1 MAVINAARE
10 AGGQLRAAGAQIRQS
25 STNLRNAGATLTV
38 LAPHPRRTPWSA
50 DFYETPSARK
60 LKHYEP
66 GEIIHCEPMRAFL
79 LPGVRLKAMAHR
91 VLYRSTGAIGEPTAV
106 SGTVLVPE
114 GIRGDIAPPVVAY
127 APGTHGIGDAA
138 APSRLLASGHDW
150 EATPVAHILG
160 RGYAVAI
167 TDYQGLGTAGDHA
180 FMVGQALGRNVL
192 DVLRAAYQ
200 VAPGELSQE
209 APVGVIGYS
218 EGGYAAA
225 WAAQL
230 QEQYAPELQIAGVA
244 AGAAAA
250 DMRIAV
256 STLDGHFGSFFLA
269 YGAIGYAAAY
279 PELELDEFLTE
290 KGAHTVA
297 MMRQSNLFQAMLRG
311 PRFMKTG
318 ELTEPNVLELPAW
331 QKRLGENT
339 LGAEAPIAPVL
350 LHHGWHDQIVSPAQ
364 SRELLAVWREL
375 GADVRLRYTR
385 AGVDHLTGGLAG
397 APLALGW
404 LSSKI
409 ERAPAALASGRAVS
423 IPAAVHAV

>member
-1 MAVINAARE
+1 MAVIDVARE
-10 AGGQLRAAGAQIRQS
+10 AGEQLRAAGAQIKQS
-25 STNLRNAGATLTV
+25 GSNLKTAGATLTV
-38 LAPHPRRTPWSA
+38 LGPHPRRISWSP
-50 DFYETPSARK
+50 DFYETPSAK
-60 LKHYEP
+60 ELKHYEP
-66 GEIIHCEPMRAFL
+66 GEVIRCEPMRAFL
-79 LPGVRLKAMAHR
+79 LPGVRLRANAFR
-91 VLYRSTGAIGEPTAV
+91 VLYRSSGAVDEPTAV
-106 SGTVLVPE
+106 SGAVLIPE
-114 GIRGDIAPPVVAY
+114 VTRGDIAPPVVAY
-127 APGTHGIGDAA
+127 APGTHGIGDSA
-138 APSRLLASGHDW
+138 APSRLLSSGHDW

-167 TDYQGLGTAGDHA
+167 SDYQGLGTPGDHA
-180 FMVGQALGRNVL
+180 FMVGQALGKNVL
-192 DVLRAAYQ
+192 DVIRAAYR
-200 VAPGELSQE
+200 VAPAELSQD
-209 APVGVIGYS
+209 APAGVIGYS

-230 QEQYAPELQIAGVA
+230 QDEYAPELQIAGVA

-290 KGAHTVA
+290 RGARTVA
-297 MMRQSNLFQAMLRG
+297 MMRESNLFQAMLRG
-311 PRFMKTG
+311 PRFMRTG
-318 ELTEPNVLELPAW
+318 ELTDPNVLELPAW

-339 LGAEAPIAPVL
+339 LGAAAPIAPVL

-409 ERAPAALASGRAVS
+409 ERAPAALVSARTVS
-423 IPAAVHAV
+423 IPAAVQAV